1 VLVALFDEDDDVHV
15 VLTRRAA
22 GLRSHTGEV
31 SFPGGRLEPGETAM
45 AAALRESR
53 EEVDLDAVDVVAQLS
68 PLSTW
73 SSDSTIIPFVGLLAQ
88 RPVLHPNPFEVER
101 AFTVSLSELASPAC
115 YHEELWPSADGT
127 LRSMAFFDVVG
138 DTVWGATGRILDDLL
153 SRLAGTTPG
162 DPDSLGIS

>member
-53 EEVDLDAVDVVAQLS
+53 EEVDLS

-73 SSDSTIIPFVGLLAQ
+73 SSDSTIIPFVGLLAE

-115 YHEELWPSADGT
+115 YHEELWPSVDGT
-127 LRSMAFFDVVG
+127 VRSMAFFDVVG

-162 DPDSLGIS
+162 DPDSLGTS